1 MQKLE
6 SNWKT
11 MWEKLGTDPHNE
23 KEGKREARKQ
33 KFAQADDELLRTSA
47 KRGCSDKAKSGEK
60 SINVRKSCGF

>member
-1 MQKLE
+1 MWYFFVLGAVFKLE

-33 KFAQADDELLRTSA
+33 NLVEL
-47 KRGCSDKAKSGEK
+47 
-60 SINVRKSCGF
+60 